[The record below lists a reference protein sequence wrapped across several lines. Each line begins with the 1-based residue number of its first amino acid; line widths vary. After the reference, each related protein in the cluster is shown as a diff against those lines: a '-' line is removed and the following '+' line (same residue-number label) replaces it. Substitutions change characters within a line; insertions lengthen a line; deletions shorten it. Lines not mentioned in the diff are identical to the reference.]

1 MKRYITRSLL
11 AVWLIGTSLML
22 GYTWYY
28 RPDNF
33 PPLPESVGRWI
44 VTVSGAKTPEDI
56 AEASLFFGWLV
67 SFFLVCSAT
76 SLAFHAW
83 SWMKRPRT

>member
-1 MKRYITRSLL
+1 MKTYIKRSLL
-11 AVWLIGTSLML
+11 AAWLFGASLIL

-33 PPLPESVGRWI
+33 PPLPDSVGRWI

-56 AEASLFFGWLV
+56 AEASLLFGWLA
-67 SFFLVCSAT
+67 SLTLIGSAT
-76 SLAFHAW
+76 FLALTTWNWLKQRRA
-83 SWMKRPRT
+83 